1 MMKKRII
8 LIFGLMITLAACAE
22 KQTDEVIVEH
32 DSLQTQD
39 TTVSLESF
47 VIDTFR
53 EYGKDVQESDFQI
66 QKQGQVIRAVVIKE
80 PQDRAKPLIS
90 KLIFLERNGNLE
102 PQFLMIDN
110 VIQIDR

>member
-39 TTVSLESF
+39 TTVS
-47 VIDTFR
+47 
-53 EYGKDVQESDFQI
+53 
-66 QKQGQVIRAVVIKE
+66 
-80 PQDRAKPLIS
+80 
-90 KLIFLERNGNLE
+90 
-102 PQFLMIDN
+102 
-110 VIQIDR
+110 